1 MPPSTAGRVRLVD
14 AAEQTGRTTATLL
27 ASLTAR
33 LGSLF
38 LVSGADGIGSIAA
51 GLAALGRQV
60 AGTVEGA
67 RLGKAIEA
75 GRAGANGDLLWS
87 ELRIEEWLSTL
98 PPSPVLDQLRNDF
111 ALLLATDVEQ
121 TLELLPIPSE
131 VAGIGAD
138 QAEQVRFVDYLVGL
152 WAFSAEVVRAVELL
166 AGPTLAPPGS
176 VYTDRAPD
184 EGPEGS
190 LLR

>member
-1 MPPSTAGRVRLVD
+1 MRLVD

-33 LGSLF
+33 LGSLY
-38 LVSGADGIGSIAA
+38 LVSGADAIGSMAS

-75 GRAGANGDLLWS
+75 GRAAANGDRLWS
-87 ELRIEEWLSTL
+87 ELRIEDWLSTL
-98 PPSPVLDQLRNDF
+98 PPSPILDQLRNDF
-111 ALLLATDVEQ
+111 ALLLAPDVEQ

-131 VAGIGAD
+131 VAGSGAGH
-138 QAEQVRFVDYLVGL
+138 AEPVRFVDYVIGL
-152 WAFSAEVVRAVELL
+152 WAFSVEVVRAVELL
-166 AGPTLAPPGS
+166 AAPTLTPPGS
-176 VYTDRAPD
+176 IQAGRLPD
-184 EGPEGS
+184 AGPEGS